1 MLAYLYDLWTDLR
14 LQITGKTWLKKNMYP
29 LVDGK
34 ERIIVVTAYGYK
46 HLTYNIFYLAI
57 HICHDIYTFQV
68 L

>member
-1 MLAYLYDLWTDLR
+1 MLAYKYDLRTDLR

-46 HLTYNIFYLAI
+46 
-57 HICHDIYTFQV
+57 Q
-68 L
+68 

>member
-1 MLAYLYDLWTDLR
+1 MLAYLYDLRTDLR

-46 HLTYNIFYLAI
+46 HSWTLF
-57 HICHDIYTFQV
+57 DV
-68 L
+68 